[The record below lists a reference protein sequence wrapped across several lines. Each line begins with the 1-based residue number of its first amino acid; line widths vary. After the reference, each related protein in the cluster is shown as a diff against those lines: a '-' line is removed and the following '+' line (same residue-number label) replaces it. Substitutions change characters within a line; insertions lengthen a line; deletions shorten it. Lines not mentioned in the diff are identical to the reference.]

1 MIPAYL
7 AELRSH
13 LAGLRPLFLFL
24 GQDGKC
30 LFLGPKD
37 KHKTCIRSLYRD
49 FFSDSC
55 KHVYYLFA
63 KTRAEIDGLAVETL
77 LKNRGSP
84 CVYTSTS
91 YEYDCVDR
99 EGKCVYRSLTC
110 RGPQGF

>member
-1 MIPAYL
+1 MGSACF
-7 AELRSH
+7 
-13 LAGLRPLFLFL
+13 G
-24 GQDGKC
+24 
-30 LFLGPKD
+30 GPRTNI
-37 KHKTCIRSLYRD
+37 KHVYEACIAI